1 MSPTNQPKGMDR
13 EGQAWKDGQ
22 TTMGDSERMGI
33 VPSDPL
39 EETEAGSG
47 EPTTY
52 GLRRIDRIPIQVKLM
67 LGPVLAAGVMT
78 TFAAL
83 TGTRSTSALMAIAAL
98 LALLAGIGTTAWA
111 IQPLARLSDRARE
124 LAGNPTPQER
134 LDGGFFRALH
144 WDQAIPKA
152 LDEIERSLFEIQAL
166 NRISTQITSD
176 QKLES
181 IMRRVVEEAV
191 ALLQADAGIIGLW
204 DAQRQVF
211 KDRYAS
217 NLPIAFPEREFGAE
231 LSFSSHV
238 AKRGKVIFLDDY
250 MRYAR
255 RIREL
260 DHFQFRATVGAPL
273 MLKGE
278 SKGSL
283 IVLSRDPQRKF
294 TGRDGELLATLAN
307 QVATALEQARLHQ
320 VTLSQ
325 LEENVRAAKE
335 LAQKTRQLERALATI
350 VKVQESERARI
361 AVDMHDGVVQSM
373 VGALFEL
380 QAAMAHFP
388 DHPEMVR
395 AKQTQA
401 RDLLQE
407 AVSEL
412 RRVIYDLRPFVLD
425 QAGLAPA
432 VERLAESFEKIMNFP
447 PSVLTIGTPCRFFP
461 DAETAAYRIIQES
474 LANVSKHALASTV
487 QITLGWS
494 PEHLELTVR
503 DDGTGF
509 LVELASPMKGKHI
522 GLVGMMERARS
533 VGGKLEISSWVD
545 HGTEIKALIPYWPPE
560 SMRPAAD
567 SSGQLIDLEPGA
579 LPEEKQRGQEG
590 MGI

>member
-1 MSPTNQPKGMDR
+1 MADTDQLDMAASEAPTEPREASTANSKRRLNPLDR
-13 EGQAWKDGQ
+13 
-22 TTMGDSERMGI
+22 
-33 VPSDPL
+33 L
-39 EETEAGSG
+39 
-47 EPTTY
+47 
-52 GLRRIDRIPIQVKLM
+52 PIQVKIV
-67 LGPVLAAGVMT
+67 LGPVLTV
-78 TFAAL
+78 L
-83 TGTRSTSALMAIAAL
+83 LMAVFTAVRGGAMSNNATLVLAAL
-98 LALLAGIGTTAWA
+98 LAMLAGIGVTAWA
-111 IQPLARLSDRARE
+111 TRPLSRLSERARQ
-124 LAGNPTPQER
+124 LAGSPTLQGRSEGR
-134 LDGGFFRALH
+134 VARTLH
-144 WDQAIPKA
+144 WDQAIPRA
-152 LDEIERSLFEIQAL
+152 LDEIERSLFEIEAL

-176 QKLES
+176 QNLES

-204 DAQRQVF
+204 DAERQVF

-238 AKRGKVIFLDDY
+238 AKLGKVIFLDDY
-250 MRYAR
+250 MRYGR

-260 DHFQFRATVGAPL
+260 DHFRFRATVGAPL

-283 IVLSRDPQRKF
+283 IVLSRDRQRQF
-294 TGRDGELLATLAN
+294 TDRDGQLLATLAN
-307 QVATALEQARLHQ
+307 QAATALEQARLHQ
-320 VTLSQ
+320 VTLVQ
-325 LEENVRAAKE
+325 LEENMRATSE

-361 AVDMHDGVVQSM
+361 AADMHDGVVQSM

-388 DHPEMVR
+388 NNLDMVR

-432 VERLAESFEKIMNFP
+432 VERLAESFEKMMDFP
-447 PSVLTIGTPCRFFP
+447 PVVLTIGTPCRFFP

-474 LANVSKHALASTV
+474 LANVAKHALASSV
-487 QITLGWS
+487 EITLDWK
-494 PEHLELTVR
+494 PNLLELAVS

-509 LVELASPMKGKHI
+509 LVELASPMKEKHI

-533 VGGKLEISSWVD
+533 VGGRLEVSSWVD
-545 HGTEIKALIPYWPPE
+545 QGTEIKAHIPYWPPE
-560 SMRPAAD
+560 SMRIAAEGVEPIMNTA
-567 SSGQLIDLEPGA
+567 SSEPRDREQGA
-579 LPEEKQRGQEG
+579 ESAMRP
-590 MGI
+590 

>member
-1 MSPTNQPKGMDR
+1 MADTDR
-13 EGQAWKDGQ
+13 LGTAP
-22 TTMGDSERMGI
+22 SEALDEPRGR
-33 VPSDPL
+33 S
-39 EETEAGSG
+39 TENG
-47 EPTTY
+47 EP
-52 GLRRIDRIPIQVKLM
+52 GLTLSARIPIQFKII
-67 LGPVLAAGVMT
+67 LGPVLT
-78 TFAAL
+78 
-83 TGTRSTSALMAIAAL
+83 AAL
-98 LALLAGIGTTAWA
+98 LTGFIAVGGAGAWLLPAALLSLLAGIAVTAWA
-111 IQPLARLSDRARE
+111 TQPLARLSERARA
-124 LAGNPTPQER
+124 LAGNPTLQGKP
-134 LDGGFFRALH
+134 DGRVSRTLH
-144 WDQAIPKA
+144 WDQAIPNA

-176 QKLES
+176 QNLES

-191 ALLQADAGIIGLW
+191 AMLQADAGIIGLW
-204 DAQRQVF
+204 DAERQVF

-250 MRYAR
+250 MQYRR

-260 DHFQFRATVGAPL
+260 DHFRFHATVGAPL

-283 IVLSRDPQRKF
+283 IVLSRDPQRQF
-294 TGRDGELLATLAN
+294 TGRDGQLLATLAN
-307 QVATALEQARLHQ
+307 QAATALEQARLHR
-320 VTLSQ
+320 VTLTQ
-325 LEENVRAAKE
+325 LEENVRATKE

-388 DHPEMVR
+388 NNLEMVR

-432 VERLAESFEKIMNFP
+432 VERLAESFEKMMDFP
-447 PSVLTIGTPCRFFP
+447 PGVLTIGTPCRFFP
-461 DAETAAYRIIQES
+461 DGETAAYRIIQES
-474 LANVSKHALASTV
+474 LANVAKHALARSV
-487 QITLGWS
+487 EITLDWK
-494 PEHLELTVR
+494 PDHLEFAVS

-533 VGGKLEISSWVD
+533 VGGQLEVSSWVD
-545 HGTEIKALIPYWPPE
+545 QGTEIKAHIPYWPPE
-560 SMRPAAD
+560 SMRVAGDRVEPLVSAGSAD
-567 SSGQLIDLEPGA
+567 S
-579 LPEEKQRGQEG
+579 RGQETG
-590 MGI
+590 GGSAMDA